1 MPIFNKRS
9 PWRRGDEEKNPLPSL
24 PPPPEP
30 QKPRPT
36 PTFPLPHRHELLFHC
51 QLAHG
56 SSTKDIKDF
65 ASVKDLYGRVAE
77 AFEIDSEE
85 VNIHFSFISI
95 AIVKVLVCA
104 CVHVLC
110 VSVFCGLFTGTYCFS
125 LLSHSLF
132 YHPSLTHTYSHSTD
146 YILHTEH
153 TSGGYGTPTGWSDWT
168 GRFHI
173 CSCKGT
179 KKTCVSNKD

>member
-85 VNIHFSFISI
+85 VNI
-95 AIVKVLVCA
+95 
-104 CVHVLC
+104 
-110 VSVFCGLFTGTYCFS
+110 Y
-125 LLSHSLF
+125 
-132 YHPSLTHTYSHSTD
+132 
-146 YILHTEH
+146 
-153 TSGGYGTPTGWSDWT
+153 
-168 GRFHI
+168 
-173 CSCKGT
+173 
-179 KKTCVSNKD
+179 TCL